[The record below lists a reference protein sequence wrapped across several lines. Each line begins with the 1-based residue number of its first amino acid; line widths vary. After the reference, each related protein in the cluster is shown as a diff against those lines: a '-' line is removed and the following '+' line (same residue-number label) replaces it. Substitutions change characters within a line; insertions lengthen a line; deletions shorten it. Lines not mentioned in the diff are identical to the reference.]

1 MIIVASVAAVLIVVI
16 GAITLLGRSRGP
28 SYPDEWDA
36 RAQYAVSFIET
47 DKGRPFLHP
56 VFIDFMT
63 EADFVK
69 TVTAPATDVTDDQ
82 RKAAA
87 QEVGRLRALGLVQ
100 GDIDLLKEESALHGS
115 GTAAYYDP
123 KTKRVKV
130 RGTELSLA
138 VKETLVHELTHAWQD
153 QYYDLTRL
161 PDLPTQQE
169 RDAFR
174 TMAEGDAVN
183 SERAWDKTLSD
194 SDRKTLT
201 EQSTKASDTAVAGM
215 KTVPDVLIASFS
227 APYQF
232 GPAFMRGV
240 AKDGGSAGVDAAFA
254 NPPSADRQI
263 MQPWIF
269 LAGNGQPLSVPVPSM
284 AAKSVEQGSLGALFV
299 YLMLAEHIDPHQA
312 LAAAD
317 AWGGDAYAVTNEA
330 GKVCVKARVDATST
344 AGTEAV
350 TSAFAAWAQDL
361 PQVHLTP
368 DATGVGVETC
378 DPGPAAD
385 LHSTGRSSKTIGF
398 PAARVSLWAQG
409 LAAGD
414 DETKAT
420 CFANAFTA
428 DLKLEDL
435 GDTAPSDERLDQL
448 RTAARAACP

>member
-1 MIIVASVAAVLIVVI
+1 MLILLV
-16 GAITLLGRSRGP
+16 GGITLLGRTRGP
-28 SYPDEWDA
+28 SYPDQWDA
-36 RAQYAVSFIET
+36 RAQYAVTFIEG

-56 VFIDFMT
+56 VFIDFMS

-69 TVTAPATDVTDDQ
+69 VVTARTTDVTDAQ
-82 RKAAA
+82 RVAAA

-123 KTKRVKV
+123 QTKRVRV
-130 RGTELSLA
+130 RGTDLSLA

-161 PDLPTQQE
+161 PDLPTGQE

-174 TMAEGDAVN
+174 TLAEGDAVN

-194 SDRKTLT
+194 ADRKTLD
-201 EQSTKASDTAVAGM
+201 EQSRAASDTAVAGM
-215 KTVPDVLIASFS
+215 KSVPDVLVASFS

-240 AKDGGSAGVDAAFA
+240 KTDGGAAGVDAAFTT
-254 NPPSADRQI
+254 PPRADRQI

-269 LAGNGQPLSVPVPSM
+269 LQGKGQPITVPAP
-284 AAKSVEQGSLGALFV
+284 ATPTKAVEQDNFGALFV

-317 AWGGDAYAVTNEA
+317 VWGGDAYSVTDE
-330 GKVCVKARVDATST
+330 GGTVCVKARVDATDS
-344 AGTEAV
+344 ASAPV
-350 TSAFAAWAQDL
+350 LNDAFAAWAGDL
-361 PQVHLTP
+361 LHVHVVP
-368 DATGVGVETC
+368 DATGVTIDAC
-378 DPGPAAD
+378 DPGPTAD

-398 PAARVSLWAQG
+398 PAARVSLWAQD
-409 LAAGD
+409 LAAGAN
-414 DETKAT
+414 EAKAT

-435 GDTAPSDERLDQL
+435 GEQGPSDERLAAL
-448 RTAARAACP
+448 RTSATAACP